1 MVHAMNSRK
10 IAKRVKYAFKTVAL
24 LASLVNIAVCIL
36 VILGGNEAWSFADVV
51 TIKGAA
57 CIGVMLSV
65 LVISYDAPEFV
76 QYIPRDESI

>member
-10 IAKRVKYAFKTVAL
+10 IAKRVKYACKTVAL
-24 LASLVNIAVCIL
+24 LASLVNIAVCVL

-57 CIGVMLSV
+57 CIGAMLSA
-65 LVISYDAPEFV
+65 LAIICAAPEFV
-76 QYIPRDESI
+76 QYITRDESI

>member
-10 IAKRVKYAFKTVAL
+10 IAKRVKYACKTVAL

-51 TIKGAA
+51 CIKGAS
-57 CIGVMLSV
+57 CIGAMLSA
-65 LVISYDAPEFV
+65 LVIIYAAPEFV
-76 QYIPRDESI
+76 QYITRDESI

>member
-10 IAKRVKYAFKTVAL
+10 IAKRVKYACKTVAL

-51 TIKGAA
+51 TIKGTA

-65 LVISYDAPEFV
+65 LVIIYAAPEFV
-76 QYIPRDESI
+76 QYITRDERI

>member
-1 MVHAMNSRK
+1 MVHAMNQEK
-10 IAKRVKYAFKTVAL
+10 IAKRVKYACRTVAL

-51 TIKGAA
+51 TIKGTA

-65 LVISYDAPEFV
+65 LVIIYAAPEFV
-76 QYIPRDESI
+76 QYITRDESI